1 MKILILCLTVFF
13 SLTTLAANEKV
24 ATKNEPAVAADNSGI
39 NKRDDSVVE
48 LTAQDQSNSSEAIEI
63 TRKIRADLNKNDSL
77 STYAKNVKIITS
89 GKLVVL
95 KGPVRSAD
103 EVAIIRK
110 AAVAA
115 APKYKI
121 QNELEVTKK

>member
-1 MKILILCLTVFF
+1 MKILILCLSVLF
-13 SLTTLAANEKV
+13 SLTAFAAADKA
-24 ATKNEPAVAADNSGI
+24 ATKNESAIAPDNSGI

-48 LTAQDQSNSSEAIEI
+48 LTAEDQSNSPEAIEI

-77 STYAKNVKIITS
+77 STYAKNVKIITT

-95 KGPVRSAD
+95 KGPVRSTD
-103 EVAIIRK
+103 EVVIIRK
-110 AAVAA
+110 AALAA

-121 QNELEVTKK
+121 QNELEVAKK

>member
-1 MKILILCLTVFF
+1 MKIVILCMTALF
-13 SLTTLAANEKV
+13 SMTAFAADDKA
-24 ATKNEPAVAADNSGI
+24 ATKNVPAVAPDNSGI

-48 LTAQDQSNSSEAIEI
+48 MTAQDQSNSPEAIEI

-89 GKLVVL
+89 GKQVIL

-103 EVAIIRK
+103 EVAVIRK

-115 APKYKI
+115 APNYKI
-121 QNELEVTKK
+121 QNELEVAKK

>member
-1 MKILILCLTVFF
+1 MKTLILCLTLLL
-13 SLTTLAANEKV
+13 SLTALAADEK
-24 ATKNEPAVAADNSGI
+24 AAIKNEPTVAADNSGT
-39 NKRDDSVVE
+39 NKRDSSVVE
-48 LTAQDQSNSSEAIEI
+48 MTAEDQSNSPEAIEI

-89 GKLVVL
+89 GKLVIL

-103 EVAIIRK
+103 EVTTIRK

-121 QNELEVTKK
+121 QNELEVAEK